1 MAAVDVQVSRRD
13 WPAAPTGRWLGRR
26 LALLTG
32 ACLVAGDAAV
42 VLGGFLLAYWVRFI
56 APDLEATALGLDQYA
71 RLGALVSLVTVA
83 LFALH
88 DFYDLD
94 RPRSWFEPGQ
104 LVVSSVSTAL
114 ALVVTASFFLGD
126 QRFSRLWFAAGWA
139 FSIGGLVGWR
149 WCALIAYRS
158 VRAAAVPARRVIV
171 VGANPAGCE
180 IARDLAG
187 RCAVVGFVDNG

>member
-88 DFYDLD
+88 DFYDLIRYASYFGTD
-94 RPRSWFEPGQ
+94 RSY
-104 LVVSSVSTAL
+104 
-114 ALVVTASFFLGD
+114 
-126 QRFSRLWFAAGWA
+126 
-139 FSIGGLVGWR
+139 GLHN
-149 WCALIAYRS
+149 LIR
-158 VRAAAVPARRVIV
+158 
-171 VGANPAGCE
+171 
-180 IARDLAG
+180 
-187 RCAVVGFVDNG
+187 